1 MENLSR
7 KERNKIARREHIIDT
22 SEKIILEHGFEN
34 TTMDAIAENAEVG
47 KGTIY
52 LHFKSKSAIFLAI
65 CERGSRLL
73 NFELSKVLLEE
84 VSGLELIKKLGETY
98 LAFVQNNPIYFHAFN
113 FYENILNEDTLADSK
128 LIEKCEK
135 SAKEAM
141 TYIVRALQ
149 IGMQDGSIKNS
160 YDPREL
166 GLIIWGASK
175 GVVSMEFL
183 KQKHNHLKILDDV
196 DFNLNSLVHGLIEL
210 IGTGLKNDS
219 PSKNS

>member
-1 MENLSR
+1 MRKLTR
-7 KERNKIARREHIIDT
+7 KERERIARREHIIDT
-22 SEKIILEHGFEN
+22 SEKIILERGFEN
-34 TTMDAIAENAEVG
+34 TTMDEIAEKAEVG

-52 LHFKSKSAIFLAI
+52 LHFKSKSAIYLAI
-65 CERGSRLL
+65 CERGSILL
-73 NFELSKVLLEE
+73 NYAMGKVLLEE

-98 LAFVQNNPIYFHAFN
+98 LDFLQRNPIYFQAFN
-113 FYENILNEDTLADSK
+113 FYESILNDESIAKSE

-175 GVVSMEFL
+175 GVVSMAFL
-183 KQKHNHLKILDDV
+183 KQKRNHLKILDDV
-196 DFNLNSLVHGLIEL
+196 DFNLNTLVHGFIEL
-210 IGTGLKNDS
+210 IGTGMKNDH
-219 PSKNS
+219 PSKNK